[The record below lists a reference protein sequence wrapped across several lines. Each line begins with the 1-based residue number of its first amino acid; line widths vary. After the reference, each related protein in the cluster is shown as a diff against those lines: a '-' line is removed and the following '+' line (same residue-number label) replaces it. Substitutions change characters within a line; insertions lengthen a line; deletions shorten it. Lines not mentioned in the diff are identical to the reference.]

1 MAKKQYPSIYDEHFQ
16 RQAFVFFDDV
26 AINGQP
32 FDWRWIKAQGLAE
45 SGLNPK
51 SVSPVGAKGIM
62 QLMPAT
68 SAEISAALH
77 LPDEMFDPLLNIKFG
92 AYYDRRMWMMWRM
105 ERGMERLRFM
115 FGAYN
120 AGAGN
125 ILKAQQLASPTDQW
139 WAVAKALPRVTGIGN
154 ARETVNYV
162 KRIEAYHQELCEENQ

>member
-16 RQAFVFFDDV
+16 RQTEIYFAGDHGG
-26 AINGQP
+26 GQP
-32 FDWRWIKAQGLAE
+32 FDWRWLKAQGLAE

-51 SVSPVGAKGIM
+51 LVSPVGAKGVM

-68 SAEISAALH
+68 SAEISATLH

-115 FGAYN
+115 FWIVQCRRGQHPQGAAVGLAYRSMV
-120 AGAGN
+120 GN
-125 ILKAQQLASPTDQW
+125 SQSAAQGHRHRQCARNDQLCQAD
-139 WAVAKALPRVTGIGN
+139 
-154 ARETVNYV
+154 
-162 KRIEAYHQELCEENQ
+162 